1 MFNLKGFSKKVEVLL
16 SYDTLEEKMNKKIM
30 LIEVESPQ
38 TEESELN
45 FSFCLNES
53 SILSLRHIEE
63 KNNSKILYKIV

>member
-1 MFNLKGFSKKVEVLL
+1 MFNLKGCSKKVEVLV

-38 TEESELN
+38 TEESEFN
-45 FSFCLNES
+45 FSFCLNKS

-63 KNNSKILYKIV
+63 KNNKILHKIV